1 MAVLGWDSSAVG
13 PAGSAGIAEPGA
25 GLAADDAAD
34 DAADS
39 SDSSANVAV

>member
-13 PAGSAGIAEPGA
+13 PAGSAGIAEPETV
-25 GLAADDAAD
+25 LAADDAAGN
-34 DAADS
+34 

>member
-1 MAVLGWDSSAVG
+1 MAALGWDNSAVG
-13 PAGSAGIAEPGA
+13 PAGIAEPGA
-25 GLAADDAAD
+25 VLAAD